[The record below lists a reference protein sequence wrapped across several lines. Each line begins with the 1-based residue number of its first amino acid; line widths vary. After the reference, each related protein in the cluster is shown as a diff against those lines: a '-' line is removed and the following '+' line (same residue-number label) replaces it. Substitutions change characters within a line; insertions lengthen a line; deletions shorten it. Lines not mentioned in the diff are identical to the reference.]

1 MTYASIDVGLTG
13 GICIITNNT
22 LHVQLMPTRTIVDK
36 PATTVFAK
44 DPSNKKIL
52 IKSGPNK
59 GEFKRVIRTP
69 AKTHKELDTLAIL
82 KLLTQADILLIET
95 PALGIGNAS
104 RTTATVNRNYGKL
117 LAIAEIL
124 SLHIIPIPP
133 HVWKG
138 SKTSPEGRTGLNLGR
153 DKSVA
158 ISFVEELLSRS
169 ALDINQR
176 IFKNSED
183 GLAESIAIA
192 HYYNKEL
199 LLCKTKS

>member
-1 MTYASIDVGLTG
+1 MIYASIDIGLSG
-13 GICIITNNT
+13 GICITTDTT
-22 LHVQLMPTRTIVDK
+22 LHVQLMPTRTIIDK
-36 PATTVFAK
+36 PATTIFAK
-44 DPSNKKIL
+44 DSSNKKIL

-82 KLLTQADILLIET
+82 KLLTPADILLIET

-124 SLHIIPIPP
+124 SLHTIPIPP

-138 SKTSPEGRTGLNLGR
+138 SKTSTEGRTGLNLGR

-158 ISFVEELLSRS
+158 ISFVEGLLSRS
-169 ALDINQR
+169 TLDINQR
-176 IFKNSED
+176 TFKTSGD
-183 GLAESIAIA
+183 GLAESIAIL

-199 LLCKTKS
+199 LCLNT